1 MRRFLIMAALFLLSS
16 CSPRVFPVQRDTVT
30 QVRTEIVERLV
41 RDSIQALVINVLQPL
56 RTALGVEMPVNS
68 GYRCSELNE
77 AVGGVPTSQHVK
89 GEAADIATAMPIR
102 MARKAVEMGLPFDQ
116 MGIYPTF
123 VHISHKLGGPQ
134 RGQVFYSK
142 DYKGER
148 L

>member
-1 MRRFLIMAALFLLSS
+1 MGTISKDFSFSEFERSETAERHGIVNVIATA
-16 CSPRVFPVQRDTVT
+16 RVRN
-30 QVRTEIVERLV
+30 
-41 RDSIQALVINVLQPL
+41 SIQALVINVLQPL
-56 RTALGVEMPVNS
+56 RTALGVPMPVNS
-68 GYRCSELNE
+68 GYRCPELNE

-102 MARKAVEMGLPFDQ
+102 MARKAVELGLPYDQ
-116 MGIYPTF
+116 IGLYPTF

-134 RGQVFYSK
+134 RGQIFYSK